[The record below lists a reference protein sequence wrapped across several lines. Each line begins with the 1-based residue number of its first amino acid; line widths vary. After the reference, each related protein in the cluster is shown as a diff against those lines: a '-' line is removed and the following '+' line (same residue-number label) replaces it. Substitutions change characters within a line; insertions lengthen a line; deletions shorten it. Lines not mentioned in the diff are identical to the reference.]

1 MALEKLQVLHALDV
15 AGTQRYHV
23 RAVVIAGMGFFADA
37 YDLFCITLVT
47 KLLGRIYYH
56 VPGREA
62 PGTLP
67 PRLEAAINGVTFC
80 GMIVGQLLFGCLGDR
95 FGRKRFYGKTIM
107 LMIMG
112 SFLSGLSFGNSVD
125 GVMATL
131 CLFRFWLGVGIGG
144 DYPLSATIMAEYANK
159 RTRGS
164 FVAAVFAMEGFG
176 VLAGCIV
183 TLVVS
188 ATFQARFDAPA
199 FQEDAVASTPKQAD
213 YVWRIILMVGAI
225 PACFTYHWRMRMP
238 ETARYTA
245 LVARDA
251 DKAARDMSKV
261 LEVDITGE
269 PDKVKSLTRD
279 RDYGVFSR
287 RFARRHGVHLLGAAA
302 CWFVLDFVFYSQNI
316 LQGEIFSDV
325 KWIPEAHTMS
335 AVEEAY
341 RVGRA
346 HAIIALCGTLPGY
359 WFTIA
364 FIDVVG
370 RKHIQFL
377 GFAIMMG
384 FMIVIAAFYDNLT
397 SPGRRIWL
405 VVMYTFTFFFANFGP
420 NSTTFIV
427 PAEIFPAH
435 LRATCH
441 GISSAAGKVG
451 AIVGTFGFM
460 YAAQKKDGSEATET
474 GYPSG
479 IGVRASLF
487 VLGASNVLGILFTCL
502 LPEPKGRSLE
512 EVSGDG
518 DESLTLNR
526 DDADVDVGESQIL
539 PL

>member
-1 MALEKLQVLHALDV
+1 MAAVEKLQVLHALDV
-15 AGTQRYHV
+15 AETQRYHV

-56 VPGREA
+56 DDVPGR
-62 PGTLP
+62 PGRLP
-67 PRLEAAINGVTFC
+67 PRVEAAINGVTFC
-80 GMIVGQLLFGCLGDR
+80 GMIVGQLLFGWLGDKV
-95 FGRKRFYGKTIM
+95 GRKKFYGKTIM

-112 SFLSGLSFGNSVD
+112 SFLSGLSFGNTSD

-131 CLFRFWLGVGIGG
+131 CFFRFWLGVGIGG
-144 DYPLSATIMAEYANK
+144 DYPLSATIMSEYANR

-183 TLVVS
+183 TLAVS
-188 ATFQARFDAPA
+188 ATFQARFAAPPYE
-199 FQEDAVASTPKQAD
+199 EDPAASTPPQAD
-213 YVWRIILMVGAI
+213 YVWRIILMVGAV

-251 DKAARDMSKV
+251 DRAARDMSRV
-261 LEVDITGE
+261 LQVDITGE
-269 PDKVKSLTRD
+269 PDKVESLTRD

-287 RFARRHGVHLLGAAA
+287 RFARRHGAHLAGAVA
-302 CWFVLDFVFYSQNI
+302 CWFVLDVVFYSQNI
-316 LQGEIFSDV
+316 LQEEIFSDV
-325 KWIPEAHTMS
+325 KWVPDPRTMS
-335 AVEEAY
+335 ALQEAY

-370 RKHIQFL
+370 RKPIQFL
-377 GFAIMMG
+377 GFAMMMG
-384 FMIVIAAFYDNLT
+384 FMLLIAALYDGLT
-397 SPGRRIWL
+397 SAGRRLWL

-441 GISSAAGKVG
+441 GIASAAGKLG

-460 YAAQKKDGSEATET
+460 YAAQRADGSGATKT

-487 VLGASNVLGILFTCL
+487 VLAASNVLGILFTCF

-518 DESLTLNR
+518 GGETTNR
-526 DDADVDVGESQIL
+526 DDADAGDSKIL